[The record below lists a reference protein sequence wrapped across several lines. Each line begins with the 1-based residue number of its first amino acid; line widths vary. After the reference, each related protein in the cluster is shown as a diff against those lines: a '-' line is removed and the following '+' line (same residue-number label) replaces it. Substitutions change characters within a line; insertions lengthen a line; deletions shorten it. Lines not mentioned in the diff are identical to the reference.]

1 MINKM
6 EELYIAM
13 DKKEWT
19 QVYNILKNCF
29 KNYYTVLKHL
39 DSEEYNIKDIIKNI
53 QNIDLFFAD
62 ELMEV
67 YLYNIDNK

>member
-1 MINKM
+1 M
-6 EELYIAM
+6 EELYIAI

-29 KNYYTVLKHL
+29 KNYYIVLKYL
-39 DSEEYNIKDIIKNI
+39 ELEDYNIKDIIKNI
-53 QNIDLFFAD
+53 QDIDLFFVD

-67 YLYNIDNK
+67 YLYNIDNNS

>member
-1 MINKM
+1 M
-6 EELYIAM
+6 EELYIAI

-29 KNYYTVLKHL
+29 KNYYTVLKYL

-53 QNIDLFFAD
+53 QSIDIFFAD

-67 YLYNIDNK
+67 YLYNIDNNS

>member
-1 MINKM
+1 M
-6 EELYIAM
+6 EELYIAI

-19 QVYNILKNCF
+19 QVYNILKNCL
-29 KNYYTVLKHL
+29 KNYYTVLKYL

-53 QNIDLFFAD
+53 QNIDIFFAD

-67 YLYNIDNK
+67 YLYNIDNNS